1 MSTKRH
7 YWSKMNHSEARAVT
21 EIMTDEEAG
30 RWLRGWLAGALGEDG
45 QAEGKPMEWKMGFSA
60 GKASFQDAQEFSRKQ
75 SERVSKRY
83 AESTA
88 VDSGSDF
95 DTEATVESSGIPELP
110 ITNKQ
115 TNKQDK
121 NKEHRPPSREEWN
134 ARVDKPQ
141 PSEIEGLDV
150 IWEHS
155 KSIPRMIQESSKGE
169 AEADTE
175 KEGKRNVPRQAAF
188 TPPSEQEWVEYC
200 TRTWSDWHPVCAG
213 EAWAYYE
220 GVGWVVGKK
229 PCRDWKATARTAH
242 GNARQWGKLQPQNQQ
257 WTPQAVTPIV
267 CRPGE
272 LDGIDI
278 ASIGRL

>member
-1 MSTKRH
+1 MPRGFTANRAEYRNRSLAAGDFVGLVREMEGEAMSAKRH

-45 QAEGKPMEWKMGFSA
+45 QVDVKPMEWKMGFSA

-83 AESTA
+83 TESTA

-95 DTEATVESSGIPELP
+95 DTEATVEPSGIPELP

-134 ARVDKPQ
+134 ARASENFPWWPRWDVDKAFAYW
-141 PSEIEGLDV
+141 S
-150 IWEHS
+150 
-155 KSIPRMIQESSKGE
+155 
-169 AEADTE
+169 AEDFTR
-175 KEGKRNVPRQAAF
+175 EGKR
-188 TPPSEQEWVEYC
+188 
-200 TRTWSDWHPVCAG
+200 TRSDWRRLMGTWAG
-213 EAWAYYE
+213 KWADE
-220 GVGWVVGKK
+220 HRDEVARHSAPAIQGGWNRLPSGFRPLGKA
-229 PCRDWKATARTAH
+229 PE
-242 GNARQWGKLQPQNQQ
+242 
-257 WTPQAVTPIV
+257 V
-267 CRPGE
+267 
-272 LDGIDI
+272 
-278 ASIGRL
+278 